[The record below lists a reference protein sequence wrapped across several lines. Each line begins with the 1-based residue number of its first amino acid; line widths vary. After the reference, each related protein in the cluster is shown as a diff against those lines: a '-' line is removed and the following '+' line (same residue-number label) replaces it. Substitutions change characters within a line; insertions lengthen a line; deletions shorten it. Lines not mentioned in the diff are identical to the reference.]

1 MTPKEK
7 AEDLFKQCLILFPEF
22 YSVREY
28 DYDETKAKQCASII
42 CDEIHEAL
50 RQTFHQIHKKKGMDY
65 DMYLSQSI
73 AVHYYQE
80 VKKEIEKL

>member
-1 MTPKEK
+1 MSPKEK

-22 YSVREY
+22 YSVKEY
-28 DYDETKAKQCASII
+28 DYDEAKAKQCASIL

-50 RQTFHQIHKKKGMDY
+50 KQTFHEVHKKTEMTPEL
-65 DMYLSQSI
+65 YLSESI

-80 VKKEIEKL
+80 IKKEIEKL